1 MAPAHCAAAQ
11 ASSAPSPFIYWFLPE
26 CQKTREQVH
35 LARQLMKSI
44 LEEREAAKKAAEAEG
59 RNCQNHDAIEWIE
72 EAAIGRPFDAAA
84 AQLALA
90 MAVLHTTTEL
100 TKQAILDIL
109 WHPELMG
116 PVRGEVQRVVR
127 ENAWSTAGVFKVQ
140 LLDSILKETQRLK
153 PGSLV

>member
-116 PVRGEVQRVVR
+116 LFVGRFSGLCEKMH
-127 ENAWSTAGVFKVQ
+127 GVPQVYSRCSCWTVF
-140 LLDSILKETQRLK
+140 
-153 PGSLV
+153 